1 MPQLPE
7 RPRGISGG
15 YGRSGAMG
23 RCSPFLSQ
31 KITFLFFP
39 FYGTVNME
47 SLVMVIGVLKIVS
60 PVRAISVG
68 VRVVAACESN
78 LSLQALL
85 F

>member
-1 MPQLPE
+1 M
-7 RPRGISGG
+7 
-15 YGRSGAMG
+15 
-23 RCSPFLSQ
+23 
-31 KITFLFFP
+31 TFLFSS

-47 SLVMVIGVLKIVS
+47 SLVMVIGILKIVS

-68 VRVVAACESN
+68 VRVVAAGESN